1 MKYSKNVWMALLV
14 TGSFAAGAL
23 AQQGANYFHRNHPNL
38 EIAERDA
45 AQAADH
51 IKAAQAANE
60 FDFGGHAMAAR
71 NHLSEANKQLGL
83 AEQYIRQHPEKEK
96 K

>member
-1 MKYSKNVWMALLV
+1 MKSRKIVWIAGLV
-14 TGSFAAGAL
+14 ITSFVAGAV
-23 AQQGANYFHRNHPNL
+23 AQQGVDFYHRNHPNL
-38 EIAERDA
+38 EIAERET

-51 IKAAQAANE
+51 IKAAQVANE
-60 FDFGGHAMAAR
+60 YDFGGHAMSAR
-71 NHLSEANKQLGL
+71 EHLSEANKQLGM